1 MMRTALPLQSI
12 LEAQNQIR
20 RYLAPTPLQHSSLMS
35 ERLGAQVW
43 LKLESRQ
50 PTGSFKVR
58 GAINKLHQIK
68 QKGRI
73 EGIVTGSA
81 GNHGLGVAFAA
92 QSLGISP
99 VAVVVPNTAPDSKK
113 MKLRSFA
120 IDLIEEGKTYEDAHQ
135 AALTF
140 ADRNRWAYIPAY
152 DDIDIIAGQG
162 TIGLEIM
169 EAHPDTDVVVVP
181 VGGGGLIAGIA
192 NAVKQ
197 MNPLCEI
204 VGVQAAASPAAKLSL
219 DNGQPYDPYDHQPTI
234 ADGLAGGFGKIP
246 FYVARM
252 FIDRIAL
259 ATEQELKQ
267 AVYTLLKYEQILAE
281 PSGAISTHPIVKA
294 GESWLGRK
302 VVCIVS
308 GGNLSLSLLK
318 AILLEVDNEFEGSL
332 DAQ

>member
-1 MMRTALPLQSI
+1 MMRTDLPLRSI
-12 LEAQNQIR
+12 LEAQNHIR
-20 RYLAPTPLQHSSLMS
+20 RYLAPTPLLHSKLLSDH
-35 ERLGAQVW
+35 LGAQVW

-58 GAINKLHQIK
+58 GAINKLHQITH
-68 QKGRI
+68 KGGI
-73 EGIVTGSA
+73 EGVVTGSA

-92 QSLGISP
+92 STLSISP
-99 VAVVVPNTAPDSKK
+99 VTIVIPKTAPDSKK
-113 MKLRSFA
+113 MKLRSFD
-120 IDLIEEGKTYEDAHQ
+120 IDLIEEGQTYEDAHQ
-135 AALTF
+135 AALTY
-140 ADRNRWAYIPAY
+140 AERNRWAYIPAY
-152 DDIDIIAGQG
+152 DDVDVIAGQG

-169 EAHPDTDVVVVP
+169 EVHPNTDIVVVP

-197 MNPLCEI
+197 LNPLCEI

-219 DNGQPYDPYDHQPTI
+219 DHGQPYDPYDHQPTI

-246 FYVARM
+246 FYLARM

-259 ATEQELKQ
+259 ASEQQLKQ
-267 AVYTLLKYEQILAE
+267 AVFALLKYEQILAE
-281 PSGAISTHPIVKA
+281 PSGAISIHPLVKA

-302 VVCIVS
+302 VVCVIS

-318 AILLEVDNEFEGSL
+318 DILSEADDEFESAL
-332 DAQ
+332 DV